1 MGNKKKRDRDS
12 YGSESEK
19 LNKNKNVKTRGPSE
33 ETNIAVSELLCE
45 TISILFGANR
55 FHLLDSDVFV
65 DSSESSETDVRP
77 LDQNMEA
84 QGRPEMSNT
93 SNTSIEILEFLKR
106 IDGRLVN
113 VEKRLDSLM
122 GLEKKVDNFDMEL
135 KKLRTAFEDRNR
147 K

>member
-12 YGSESEK
+12 NGSESEK
-19 LNKNKNVKTRGPSE
+19 LNNFYTNVKTRGPSE

-45 TISILFGANR
+45 TNSILFGANR
-55 FHLLDSDVFV
+55 FQILDSDVFV
-65 DSSESSETDVRP
+65 GSSESSETDVRP

-106 IDGRLVN
+106 IDGRLV
-113 VEKRLDSLM
+113 
-122 GLEKKVDNFDMEL
+122 
-135 KKLRTAFEDRNR
+135 
-147 K
+147 